1 MDIKEVLNDFRK
13 AKNIEDIQKLL
24 KKYDGTVYENVV
36 HSLLKAE
43 LYIITLLTKI
53 VGGRR

>member
-1 MDIKEVLNDFRK
+1 MDIKEVLNDYMK
-13 AKNIEDIQKLL
+13 AENIEDIQKLL
-24 KKYDGTVYENVV
+24 KKYSGTVYENVV

-53 VGGRR
+53 AGGER